1 MKKHSFGKKGGAS
14 SSNFNEKSSNLPA
27 NSWVVHLKISPK
39 GKGEKHRL
47 KTTSCWGSMLV
58 FKVVNLGFTLA
69 IGSNSFKM
77 WKIPGCFF
85 NKFSRLKRVTLLP
98 VHLLAASPRAADPPG
113 VFCQFPGT
121 TPTKSETERGGPG
134 PGLLVEAEMTVTNA
148 PFLGREQKI
157 FPHTFSLWF
166 HDFHDISFLNH
177 FKDPPCSLPTENSQT
192 SQGLRSILPQ
202 QKSILDRSMTAY
214 YLMQMPFD
222 DFWTSMST
230 IQEQSRGSLLRL
242 FETSLSIFYTVSPA
256 LYPSFSVWN
265 YRIVFNFRVS
275 KFHRCENQ
283 GPENT
288 RLHFLV
294 GFPQIVQFTRSTV
307 WYSEGWHLT
316 KSGESIYALGMT
328 LTYLYHLPVNSETSA
343 EITYQHLSTLTKIE
357 ETSRFLQNLTNL

>member
-1 MKKHSFGKKGGAS
+1 MENTKKHSFGKKGGAS

-113 VFCQFPGT
+113 VFRQFPGT

-177 FKDPPCSLPTENSQT
+177 FKDPPFSLPTENSQT

-265 YRIVFNFRVS
+265 YRILFNFRVS
-275 KFHRCENQ
+275 WIPSVRNH
-283 GPENT
+283 GPENAS
-288 RLHFLV
+288 LHFWSVFRRSCSLHGQRCDTLKDGIWPNLV
-294 GFPQIVQFTRSTV
+294 NPFMP
-307 WYSEGWHLT
+307 WAWL
-316 KSGESIYALGMT
+316 
-328 LTYLYHLPVNSETSA
+328 
-343 EITYQHLSTLTKIE
+343 
-357 ETSRFLQNLTNL
+357 